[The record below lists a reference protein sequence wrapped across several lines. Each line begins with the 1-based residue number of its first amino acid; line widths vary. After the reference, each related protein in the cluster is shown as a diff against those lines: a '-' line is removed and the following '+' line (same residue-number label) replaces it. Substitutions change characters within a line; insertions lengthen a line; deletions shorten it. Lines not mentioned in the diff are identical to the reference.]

1 MLWIVVF
8 GVFSFSN
15 AQQKNYEVEIVRDQ
29 WGVPHIFG
37 ETDADVAYG
46 LAWAHAED
54 DFKTIQ
60 EAYLAGNALL
70 SRKRGLKGAVA
81 DYVAQLIGSE
91 EIVNEKYE
99 SDISPA
105 YKTLTQAYAEGLNR
119 YAHKNPK
126 EVIDQKLFPLTPKKM
141 LRYQQLQLF

>member
-1 MLWIVVF
+1 MKKVQFNTLLWIVVF

-119 YAHKNPK
+119 YALKHPK
-126 EVIDQKLFPLTPKKM
+126 RL
-141 LRYQQLQLF
+141 